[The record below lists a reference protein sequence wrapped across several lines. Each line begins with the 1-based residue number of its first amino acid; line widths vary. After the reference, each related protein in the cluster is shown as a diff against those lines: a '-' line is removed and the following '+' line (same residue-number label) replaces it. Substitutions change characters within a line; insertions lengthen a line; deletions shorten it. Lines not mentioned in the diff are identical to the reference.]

1 MSLKTKIGIVDYG
14 LGNVGSIQNMLKK
27 IGYHDVCVVKNKND
41 FNKVSKLILPGVG
54 AFDTAMKKIQ
64 DSFGIEYLKDQ
75 IINKKQS
82 TLGICLG
89 MQVLANDSEEGCLKG
104 LELIDCSVKKIIV
117 EEGTNLKIPHMG
129 WNYVKTE
136 KENLLMSGLENK
148 DYYFVHSYYVDCN
161 NQENVL
167 MTTNYHK
174 DFASVISRDNIYGVQ
189 FHPEKSHKHGMKLL
203 KNFVELC

>member
-1 MSLKTKIGIVDYG
+1 
-14 LGNVGSIQNMLKK
+14 
-27 IGYHDVCVVKNKND
+27 
-41 FNKVSKLILPGVG
+41 
-54 AFDTAMKKIQ
+54 
-64 DSFGIEYLKDQ
+64 
-75 IINKKQS
+75 
-82 TLGICLG
+82 
-89 MQVLANDSEEGCLKG
+89 
-104 LELIDCSVKKIIV
+104 
-117 EEGTNLKIPHMG
+117 MG

-148 DYYFVHSYYVDCN
+148 DYYFVHSYYVDCH